1 LKLLAEIVD
10 YHPRACHLRFLVKI
24 AKGQMQIPFGKL
36 RAGFRLTTPKLKS
49 VWGPFRSDGMK
60 RGVPS

>member
-1 LKLLAEIVD
+1 MMKAVTSVLSLK
-10 YHPRACHLRFLVKI
+10 FLMEN

-49 VWGPFRSDGMK
+49 VWGPFRSG
-60 RGVPS
+60 